1 MPANRPPSRLEKY
14 KMWGWR
20 LPNVLLWKW
29 SSVLFFKSIR
39 LSSIN
44 THIIIFPL
52 LASSFVRCRF
62 FSCLRSYLF
71 SIMSQHASPISA
83 FTELGAT
90 FQETIANEK
99 LSMVV
104 GQRHK
109 PAMTKKRTAKQED
122 SDEDDRYLNEPV
134 AYRPY
139 PVTNTKIKKT
149 KYSTSLD
156 PRGYIPEWVRSLHR
170 HLESPWEQ

>member
-1 MPANRPPSRLEKY
+1 
-14 KMWGWR
+14 
-20 LPNVLLWKW
+20 
-29 SSVLFFKSIR
+29 
-39 LSSIN
+39 
-44 THIIIFPL
+44 
-52 LASSFVRCRF
+52 
-62 FSCLRSYLF
+62 
-71 SIMSQHASPISA
+71 MSHASPISA

-90 FQETIANEK
+90 FQETITNEK

-122 SDEDDRYLNEPV
+122 SDEDDGYLNEPV

-156 PRGYIPEWVRSLHR
+156 PRGYIP
-170 HLESPWEQ
+170 